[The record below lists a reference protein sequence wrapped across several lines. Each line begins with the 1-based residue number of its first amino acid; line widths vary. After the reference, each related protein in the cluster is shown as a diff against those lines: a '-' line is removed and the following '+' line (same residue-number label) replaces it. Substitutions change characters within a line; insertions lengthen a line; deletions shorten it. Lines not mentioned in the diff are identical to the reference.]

1 MSAPVSALLAIRD
14 LVVEY
19 HSPGG
24 RVRAVDGVS
33 LDIQRGETLAL
44 VGESGSGKT
53 SLGRAILRLVD
64 PAVGSVSG
72 SVSFDDTDLL
82 ALSGEPLR
90 HMRRRAQVVFQDPKA
105 SLDPRMSVGRIIREG
120 IDIHRIAAGADAGA
134 GVARLLGEVGLS
146 APDAR
151 RHPDEFSGGE
161 RQRIAIARALAV
173 EPDFLVLDEAVSA
186 LDAIVQAQ
194 ILELL
199 AVLQAQRALTYLFIA
214 HDLGVV
220 ERIASRVAVMQGGR
234 IVECAGTRALFDA
247 PSAPYT
253 KSLLAAIPRLP
264 W

>member
-1 MSAPVSALLAIRD
+1 MSARQGALLVVRD

-19 HSPGG
+19 PSPGG
-24 RVRAVDGVS
+24 PVRAVDGVS
-33 LDIQRGETLAL
+33 FEIQRGETLAL

-72 SVSFDDTDLL
+72 SVSFDGTDLL

-90 HMRRRAQVVFQDPKA
+90 RMRRRAQVVFQDPKA

-120 IDIHRIAAGADAGA
+120 IDIHLIATGADADA
-134 GVARLLGEVGLS
+134 RVARLLGEVGLS
-146 APDAR
+146 VPDAE

-186 LDAIVQAQ
+186 LDAIVREQV
-194 ILELL
+194 LDLL
-199 AVLQAQRALTYLFIA
+199 GVLQAQRALTYLFIA

-220 ERIASRVAVMQGGR
+220 ERIASRVAVMQRGR
-234 IVECAGTRALFDA
+234 IVECAPTRQLFDA
-247 PSAPYT
+247 PAAAYT
-253 KSLLAAIPRLP
+253 QSLLAAIPRVP